1 MEDLGHYLA
10 NYSAAQ
16 CMQWG
21 LLQGCGYVKTRCGA
35 GGADRAAVVDAM
47 DECEGRPVWLAI
59 DDPLLAAK
67 CAGGIAPCATVA
79 LNGYQS
85 ADGVK
90 KCNAQCYTGAT
101 PITGAPACTVKP
113 AAAVEGA
120 ETSEFM
126 GREISAHWMQYLW
139 IAVWV
144 LGAIFVLGC
153 ARVFLCPKEGSKLF
167 MNLTSTIMIT
177 AGLALFVVSLI
188 GYLNLA
194 VPYISMVAIEVEA
207 LMGVVMLYVIGIVGG
222 VIMLVGLTTLLGIC
236 CKSACLLIVMQMFWI
251 VLLLAQVAL
260 AVFLFYWVQALD
272 DVSADTLSNLQGVGD
287 GVHEGKLGAD
297 ALKEAEGFMC
307 RSYQRCCRDPALDAP
322 AHAETG
328 SGEVNMAAAGNRT
341 CLASHAGTS
350 SDVAAAF
357 DDPST
362 PSFCEYISGSSETVA
377 LKPNTCDAVNT
388 FYSLE
393 TCRANFCLL
402 GAEGYFEFVQS
413 LLALAREY
421 ATWLG
426 AGFAVLVLFQIIL
439 MANLRNLRKRF
450 AREKKAKTQVAPQ
463 GGYGYQGKKVEYKAQ
478 TKGGRKK

>member
-1 MEDLGHYLA
+1 M
-10 NYSAAQ
+10 
-16 CMQWG
+16 
-21 LLQGCGYVKTRCGA
+21 
-35 GGADRAAVVDAM
+35 
-47 DECEGRPVWLAI
+47 
-59 DDPLLAAK
+59 
-67 CAGGIAPCATVA
+67 
-79 LNGYQS
+79 
-85 ADGVK
+85 
-90 KCNAQCYTGAT
+90 
-101 PITGAPACTVKP
+101 
-113 AAAVEGA
+113 
-120 ETSEFM
+120 
-126 GREISAHWMQYLW
+126 
-139 IAVWV
+139 
-144 LGAIFVLGC
+144 
-153 ARVFLCPKEGSKLF
+153 
-167 MNLTSTIMIT
+167 
-177 AGLALFVVSLI
+177 
-188 GYLNLA
+188 
-194 VPYISMVAIEVEA
+194 
-207 LMGVVMLYVIGIVGG
+207 
-222 VIMLVGLTTLLGIC
+222 
-236 CKSACLLIVMQMFWI
+236 
-251 VLLLAQVAL
+251 
-260 AVFLFYWVQALD
+260 QALD

-463 GGYGYQGKKVEYKAQ
+463 GGYGYGGKKVEYKAQ